1 MAGLV
6 RNSGRSRAMPLFPLP
21 DTSIGFWESMG
32 QGVANI
38 FYLPGFA
45 GGTAGRCIKIA
56 YNSVTTNIY
65 QRGASGGVITD
76 GVWNGGMTVDEAS
89 GSANTDQWAGWYMD
103 CLLYTSPS
111 PRDRG

>member
-32 QGVANI
+32 QGVAGN

-45 GGTAGRCIKIA
+45 GGTAGRCIKINYGLDHHEIFA
-56 YNSVTTNIY
+56 LETIILFFENPAHLLIMSPLSENTLLDLKTL
-65 QRGASGGVITD
+65 QHRRK
-76 GVWNGGMTVDEAS
+76 NGSSNGPH
-89 GSANTDQWAGWYMD
+89 
-103 CLLYTSPS
+103 CC
-111 PRDRG
+111 